1 MAQNLLIEIQVQD
14 NQVRAKID
22 GLQNSFDTLE
32 NTIKKAK
39 DALSKMNATA
49 QGTVKGYG
57 EQIKALEELRD
68 KTAKTNEQYR
78 AQTEQI
84 QKLKNAQNAISG
96 PMKGSVGDL
105 MQQRNALIA
114 QQKATA
120 RSIVEFDK
128 YQRKIIAVQAKID
141 TLSGSTIRNVKVNED
156 LISNAG
162 LAGATLTEVGRT
174 LSDLPY
180 GLRGVAN
187 NLSQLSTLFVTLIS
201 KTDGATNAF
210 KLLGNQL
217 KGPLGII
224 LAFQAVLAALDFF
237 FGGVKK
243 AEEATDDLTDS
254 LQQNLNVLNL
264 LEKALKNN
272 NKALRER
279 DELVNALA
287 SQHSTLRKILEDE
300 NLTLEERRK
309 KASEFLNLEQQRLS
323 LQDEMSKKEK
333 ELSIAIDEQEKVQA
347 KLNKQKE
354 KDKNL
359 SVFTADYAKI
369 QRANLLQESNL
380 TTRVNKLIKE
390 KNDKSEEYFD
400 ILIKL
405 HEIKKSLEPD
415 GFDFF
420 VADDIEVVDDLNRAT
435 KEFFDSIE
443 DYINLQKLLSDEPL
457 LIPELREDAF
467 DADQFINQ
475 IVDLNRFRTQF
486 TSLTEEQIIDIQ
498 EQSALKQFDI
508 LTQGLENVI
517 DIETE
522 KQKIIEFFA
531 GKRKSARQ
539 KELEDGLREVQELID
554 GLSNT
559 MAMLTDA
566 ELSREE
572 RKTTLLNN
580 ELKERLRNENLSV
593 KEREKLNKQIEANE
607 LALQQKRD
615 EIAERNFKLQK
626 AFAIAQAVINTA
638 LAVSDVLAREK
649 GGFIKKSVAAIAI
662 GVLGAAQVAAIAST
676 KFVPT
681 ATSAPSGAAG
691 ISGGSSAPAQQEP
704 VFNIVGTGTQMQLAE
719 TVAQRTG
726 EPIKAF
732 VVSNDVSTA
741 QELDRNIITGSAIG

>member
-1 MAQNLLIEIQVQD
+1 MAQNLLIEIQIQD

-32 NTIKKAK
+32 NTIKQAK
-39 DALSKMNATA
+39 NALAEMNATS
-49 QGTVKGYG
+49 QGTVKGYS
-57 EQIKALEELRD
+57 EQIKSLEELRD

-78 AQTEQI
+78 AQTEEI
-84 QKLKNAQNAISG
+84 NKLKDAQNAISG
-96 PMKGSVGDL
+96 PMKGSVGAL
-105 MQQRNALIA
+105 MEQRNALIA

-120 RSIVEFDK
+120 RTTAQFDK
-128 YQRKIIAVQAKID
+128 YQKKIIAVQGKID
-141 TLSGSTIRNVKVNED
+141 TLSGATTRNVKVNED

-217 KGPLGII
+217 KGPLGLI

-237 FGGVKK
+237 FGGAKK

-264 LEKALKNN
+264 LEKSLKDN

-287 SQHSTLRKILEDE
+287 SQHSTLKKILEDE

-309 KASEFLNLEQQRLS
+309 KAGEFLNLEQQRLS
-323 LQDEMSKKEK
+323 LQDEMSKKES
-333 ELSIAIDEQEKVQA
+333 ELSEAIDEHEKVQA
-347 KLNKQKE
+347 RLNKQNE
-354 KDKNL
+354 KDKDISL
-359 SVFTADYAKI
+359 FTADYAKI
-369 QRANLLQESNL
+369 QQANLLKESSL
-380 TTRVNKLIKE
+380 TQQINKLLKE

-400 ILIKL
+400 ILLKL

-420 VADDIEVVDDLNRAT
+420 VADDIEVIDDLNKAT

-443 DYINLQKLLSDEPL
+443 DYINLQKLLNDEPL

-486 TSLTEEQIIDIQ
+486 TSLTEEEIIDIQ

-522 KQKIIEFFA
+522 KKKIREFFA
-531 GKRKSARQ
+531 GKRKSAAQR
-539 KELEDGLREVQELID
+539 ELEDGLREVQELID
-554 GLSNT
+554 GISNA
-559 MAMLTDA
+559 MAMLSDA

-572 RKTTLLNN
+572 RKTTMLNN
-580 ELKERLRNENLSV
+580 ELRERLRNENLSV

-626 AFAIAQAVINTA
+626 AFAIAQATINTA
-638 LAVSDVLAREK
+638 LAISDVMAREK
-649 GGFIKKSVAAIAI
+649 TGFIGKTAAAIAI

-732 VVSNDVSTA
+732 VVSNDVTTA
-741 QELDRNIITGSAIG
+741 QELDRNIVTGSAIG

>member
-1 MAQNLLIEIQVQD
+1 MAQNLLIEIQIQD

-32 NTIKKAK
+32 NTIKQAK
-39 DALSKMNATA
+39 DALSQMNATS
-49 QGTVKGYG
+49 QGTVKGYS

-78 AQTEQI
+78 AQTEEI
-84 QKLKNAQNAISG
+84 QKLKDAQNAISG
-96 PMKGSVGDL
+96 PMKGSVGAL
-105 MQQRNALIA
+105 MEQRNALIA

-120 RSIVEFDK
+120 RTSAQFDR
-128 YQRKIIAVQAKID
+128 YQKKIIAVQGRID
-141 TLSGSTIRNVKVNED
+141 TLSGATTRNVKVNQD

-162 LAGATLTEVGRT
+162 LAGATLTEFGRT
-174 LSDLPY
+174 MSDLPY
-180 GLRGVAN
+180 GIRGVAN
-187 NLSQLSTLFVTLIS
+187 NLSQLSTLMVTLIS
-201 KTDGATNAF
+201 KSDGAKNAF
-210 KLLGNQL
+210 ALLGNQL
-217 KGPLGII
+217 KGPLGLI
-224 LAFQAVLAALDFF
+224 LIFQAALAALDYFA
-237 FGGVKK
+237 GGTKK
-243 AEEATDDLTDS
+243 AEEATEDLSDSISSQIKKLDDLIRTYD
-254 LQQNLNVLNL
+254 QI
-264 LEKALKNN
+264 
-272 NKALRER
+272 
-279 DELVNALA
+279 ELVRNKRGLV
-287 SQHSTLRKILEDE
+287 QRKRIQETGQELIDTVKIL
-300 NLTLEERRK
+300 NEEF
-309 KASEFLNLEQQRLS
+309 SEFGKMFNGLIDFS
-323 LQDEMSKKEK
+323 DES
-333 ELSIAIDEQEKVQA
+333 VQ
-347 KLNKQKE
+347 
-354 KDKNL
+354 
-359 SVFTADYAKI
+359 
-369 QRANLLQESNL
+369 
-380 TTRVNKLIKE
+380 KLIK
-390 KNDKSEEYFD
+390 DFR
-400 ILIKL
+400 KL
-405 HEIKKSLEPD
+405 TENTQIQN
-415 GFDFF
+415 
-420 VADDIEVVDDLNRAT
+420 DIEKKLIENRKEDQFNNDVIRERNRLQRDLRDIILENIEIRKKYATDTFDTTEEEIELTDELTDANKRFFQSLKDIQELRELLDDT
-435 KEFFDSIE
+435 
-443 DYINLQKLLSDEPL
+443 L
-457 LIPELREDAF
+457 LIPELREDAY

-741 QELDRNIITGSAIG
+741 Q

>member
-1 MAQNLLIEIQVQD
+1 MAQNLLIEIQIQD

-32 NTIKKAK
+32 NTIKQAK
-39 DALSKMNATA
+39 DALSQMNATS
-49 QGTVKGYG
+49 QGTVKGYS

-78 AQTEQI
+78 AQTEEI
-84 QKLKNAQNAISG
+84 QKLKDAQNAISG
-96 PMKGSVGDL
+96 PMKGSVGAL
-105 MQQRNALIA
+105 MEQRNALIA

-120 RSIVEFDK
+120 RTSAQFDR
-128 YQRKIIAVQAKID
+128 YQKKIIAVQGRID
-141 TLSGSTIRNVKVNED
+141 TLSGATTRNVKVNQD

-162 LAGATLTEVGRT
+162 LAGATLTEFGRT
-174 LSDLPY
+174 MSDLPY
-180 GLRGVAN
+180 GIRGVAN
-187 NLSQLSTLFVTLIS
+187 NLSQLSTLMVTLIS
-201 KTDGATNAF
+201 KSDGAKNAF
-210 KLLGNQL
+210 ALLGNQL
-217 KGPLGII
+217 KGPLGLI
-224 LAFQAVLAALDFF
+224 LIFQAALAALDYFA
-237 FGGVKK
+237 GGTKK
-243 AEEATDDLTDS
+243 AEEATEDLSDSISSQIKKLDDLIRTYD
-254 LQQNLNVLNL
+254 QI
-264 LEKALKNN
+264 
-272 NKALRER
+272 
-279 DELVNALA
+279 ELVRNKRGLV
-287 SQHSTLRKILEDE
+287 QRKRIQETGQELIDTVKIL
-300 NLTLEERRK
+300 NEEF
-309 KASEFLNLEQQRLS
+309 SEFGKMFNGLIDFS
-323 LQDEMSKKEK
+323 DES
-333 ELSIAIDEQEKVQA
+333 VQ
-347 KLNKQKE
+347 
-354 KDKNL
+354 
-359 SVFTADYAKI
+359 
-369 QRANLLQESNL
+369 
-380 TTRVNKLIKE
+380 KLIK
-390 KNDKSEEYFD
+390 DFR
-400 ILIKL
+400 KL
-405 HEIKKSLEPD
+405 TENTQIQN
-415 GFDFF
+415 
-420 VADDIEVVDDLNRAT
+420 DIEKKLIENRKEDQFNNDVIRERNRLQRDLRDIILENIEIRKKYATDTFDTTEEEIELTDELTDANKRFFQSLKDIQELRELLDDT
-435 KEFFDSIE
+435 
-443 DYINLQKLLSDEPL
+443 L
-457 LIPELREDAF
+457 LIPELREDAY

>member
-1 MAQNLLIEIQVQD
+1 MAQNLLIEIQIQD

-39 DALSKMNATA
+39 DALSQMNATT

-68 KTAKTNEQYR
+68 KTAKTNEEYR
-78 AQTEQI
+78 AQTEEI
-84 QKLKNAQNAISG
+84 NKLKDAQNAISG

-105 MQQRNALIA
+105 MEQRNALIA

-120 RSIVEFDK
+120 RTSAQFDK
-128 YQRKIIAVQAKID
+128 YQKKIISVQGKID
-141 TLSGSTIRNVKVNED
+141 TLSGATTRNVKVNED

-180 GLRGVAN
+180 GIRGVAN

-201 KTDGATNAF
+201 KTDSAKNAF
-210 KLLGNQL
+210 ALLGNQL
-217 KGPLGII
+217 KGPLGLI
-224 LAFQAVLAALDFF
+224 LVFQALLAALDYFA
-237 FGGVKK
+237 GGSKK
-243 AEEATDDLTDS
+243 AEEATDDLSDS
-254 LQQNLNVLNL
+254 ISSQIKKLDDLIRTYDQI
-264 LEKALKNN
+264 
-272 NKALRER
+272 
-279 DELVNALA
+279 ELVRNKRGLV
-287 SQHSTLRKILEDE
+287 QRKRIQETGQELIDTVKIL
-300 NLTLEERRK
+300 NEEF
-309 KASEFLNLEQQRLS
+309 SEFGKMFNNLIDFS
-323 LQDEMSKKEK
+323 DE
-333 ELSIAIDEQEKVQA
+333 
-347 KLNKQKE
+347 
-354 KDKNL
+354 
-359 SVFTADYAKI
+359 SVG
-369 QRANLLQESNL
+369 
-380 TTRVNKLIKE
+380 KLIKDFRKLTE
-390 KNDKSEEYFD
+390 NTQIQSD
-400 ILIKL
+400 I
-405 HEIKKSLEPD
+405 EKSLIENRKKD
-415 GFDFF
+415 QFNNDVIRERNKLQRDLRDIILENIEIRKKYAANTFDTTEEE
-420 VADDIEVVDDLNRAT
+420 IELTDDLTEANKRFFQSLKDI
-435 KEFFDSIE
+435 KELRE
-443 DYINLQKLLSDEPL
+443 LLDGTL
-457 LIPELREDAF
+457 LIPELREDAY

-522 KQKIIEFFA
+522 KQKIMEFFA
-531 GKRKSARQ
+531 GRRKTARQ
-539 KELEDGLREVQELID
+539 RELEDGLREVQELID
-554 GLSNT
+554 GLSST
-559 MAMLTDA
+559 MSMLTDA
-566 ELSREE
+566 EMSREE
-572 RKTTLLNN
+572 RKTVLLNN

-649 GGFIKKSVAAIAI
+649 GGFIKKSVAAVAI